1 MNLLDKIENRS
12 AKVCVIGLGY
22 VGLPLAVEKAK
33 AGYSVIGIDVQKE
46 KVNWVNSGHNY
57 IGDVVEDDL
66 KRLVETGKLKA
77 TTDFDIIKEC
87 DVVTICVP
95 TPLDKFKQP
104 DVSYIVSTAKE
115 ILKRLHSEMLI
126 VLESTTYPGTTEE
139 IVLPI
144 LSESGL
150 KVGSDFYLAFSPERV
165 DPGNKLYKTK
175 NTPKVVGGV
184 TPACNKHAVAL
195 YENVLE
201 APVFAATS
209 PKVAEMEKILENTFR
224 IVNIALINEMTI
236 LCDKM
241 NIDIW
246 EVIEAAKTKPYGF
259 MPFYPGAGVGGHCIP
274 IDPFY
279 LTYKAREYDYHT
291 RLIELAGEIN
301 DSMADFVVQKLMKAL
316 NNYGKPLR
324 GSKILLLGMAYKAD
338 IDDMR
343 ESPAIKVLSELLK
356 YGVDVSYSDPY
367 IPLIRAMDSRKIHS
381 GMTGGVDSRLRGND
395 RRNEGD
401 DGKSRGDDEGNGF
414 PKDTF
419 GNDEKSRGDDEEGI
433 IELKSNPLTPEL
445 LASYDAV
452 IILAPHSS
460 FDYEMIVGNTKLIID
475 TKNALSKYKFSNI
488 NAEIIKL

>member
-1 MNLLDKIENRS
+1 MNLIEKIESKS

-33 AGYSVIGIDVQKE
+33 AGYNVIGIDIQKD
-46 KVNWVNSGHNY
+46 KVDLVNSGHNY
-57 IGDVVEDDL
+57 IGDVLEDDL
-66 KRLVETGKLKA
+66 KHLVDAGILKA

-87 DVVTICVP
+87 DVATICVP
-95 TPLDKFKQP
+95 TPLNKFKQP
-104 DVSYIVSTAKE
+104 DVSYIVSTSEE
-115 ILKRLHSEMLI
+115 ILKRMHKDMLI
-126 VLESTTYPGTTEE
+126 ILESTTYPGTTEE
-139 IVLPI
+139 VLLPI
-144 LSESGL
+144 LLRSGL

-184 TPACNKHAVAL
+184 TPACTKHAVAL

-201 APVFAATS
+201 APVFAAST
-209 PKVAEMEKILENTFR
+209 PGVAEMEKILENTFR
-224 IVNIALINEMTI
+224 IVNIALINEMAI

-301 DSMADFVVQKLMKAL
+301 DSMAEFVVMNKLMKAL
-316 NNYGKPLR
+316 NKYGKPLK
-324 GSKILLLGMAYKAD
+324 GSKVLLLGVTYKAD

-343 ESPAIKVLSELLK
+343 ESPALKVLQELMK

-367 IPLIRAMDSRKIHS
+367 VPEVNIKIDKLDNLDSTLDAETSDLVPSCHS
-381 GMTGGVDSRLRGND
+381 ALDAESRNLFMSKKNGQT
-395 RRNEGD
+395 NEG
-401 DGKSRGDDEGNGF
+401 N
-414 PKDTF
+414 
-419 GNDEKSRGDDEEGI
+419 I
-433 IELKSNPLTPEL
+433 IKFENQLLTPEL
-445 LASYDAV
+445 LSSLDAV

-460 FDYEMIVGNTKLIID
+460 FDYEMLVKNTKLIID
-475 TKNALSKYKFSNI
+475 TKNALSKYKFDNI